1 MFEKDNLIN
10 LIVLLIV
17 ISTICAIIITAM
29 IGSAQGWFVPVV
41 PLFPEEIN
49 MKIIKLLGD
58 WILLVVV
65 AILIWVFK

>member
-41 PLFPEEIN
+41 PLFPE
-49 MKIIKLLGD
+49 
-58 WILLVVV
+58 
-65 AILIWVFK
+65 